1 MKNEFFK
8 RILSSIIIIPIAL
21 FFIIKGSFYFS
32 FFLLGVFMFVLY
44 EWKKISKKK
53 FYREFG
59 IIFLFF
65 TFFTAYSLRG
75 STNVELWNFLLILL
89 ICVSTDVGGYI
100 FGKILKGPK
109 LTKISPK
116 KTVAGMFGGFLLS
129 IIFVNIYLNYLSSIE
144 KSNKLFQINSENDL
158 ILVLSVSLVSQAG
171 DIFVSYFKRK
181 SKIKNTSNL
190 IPGHGGLLDR
200 IDGIIFAVPFSYLIF
215 KFII

>member
-32 FFLLGVFMFVLY
+32 FFLLGVFMLVLY
-44 EWKKISKKK
+44 EWEKISKKK

-65 TFFTAYSLRG
+65 SLFTAYSLRG

-89 ICVSTDVGGYI
+89 ICVSTDIGGYI

-109 LTKISPK
+109 LTRISPK